1 MNIRELERLAEVRQL
16 IASGEAK
23 ARRVNA
29 GFSLSE
35 VAGPCHVDTS
45 TVWRWEE
52 GIRIPR
58 GQTALRYGQVL
69 AMMQPLGEAS

>member
-1 MNIRELERLAEVRQL
+1 VNIRELERLADVRRL

-23 ARRVNA
+23 QRRILA

-35 VAGPCHVDTS
+35 VAGPCNVGPQ

-69 AMMQPLGEAS
+69 AMMQPIGEAS